1 VVGQV
6 GPIDLDGA
14 ARLLRS
20 PSDGNRN
27 LRLRQDTES
36 SIHYATRRTRIMRK
50 KRRPVPQPHPGRKRR
65 ASVGMKEGRSS
76 ARRQLVRQEVGRRV
90 AKKKSLTLDYTPGC
104 SF

>member
-1 VVGQV
+1 MVGQV

-65 ASVGMKEGRSS
+65 ASVGMKEGKVVS
-76 ARRQLVRQEVGRRV
+76 
-90 AKKKSLTLDYTPGC
+90 
-104 SF
+104 